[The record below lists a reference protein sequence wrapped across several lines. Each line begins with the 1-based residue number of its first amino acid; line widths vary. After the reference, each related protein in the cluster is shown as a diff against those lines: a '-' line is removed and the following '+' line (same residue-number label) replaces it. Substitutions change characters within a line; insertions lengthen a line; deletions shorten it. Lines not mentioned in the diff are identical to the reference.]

1 MGNTVLGLRIS
12 NSPGSEEKV
21 KPCQHSI
28 YNFFSN
34 SINTFLLKKKKS
46 RFHCWKTTYSII
58 ICKTGNHDSEALIF
72 CYILSFCFLVTFL
85 FYKGRFLF
93 RWLKFYDDP
102 LILLCGL
109 PSVLYLDTSQFKM
122 SIAKEEWRLPNSRDW
137 IELHLLEG
145 MSCPCRRHTK
155 SKIQEHRQIH
165 YFRHLNKFF

>member
-1 MGNTVLGLRIS
+1 MKRNFMGNTVLGLRIS
-12 NSPGSEEKV
+12 NSPGSEEKNKV

-85 FYKGRFLF
+85 FTKEDFFLGDWNSWMIHWF
-93 RWLKFYDDP
+93 YCVSYLLFCIWIRHNLRWV
-102 LILLCGL
+102 LLRWSG
-109 PSVLYLDTSQFKM
+109 D
-122 SIAKEEWRLPNSRDW
+122 
-137 IELHLLEG
+137 
-145 MSCPCRRHTK
+145 CRTRGT
-155 SKIQEHRQIH
+155 E
-165 YFRHLNKFF
+165 